1 MIAPRYDGSHM
12 SSSTETAARPKKRE
26 RLIEAAK
33 DEIHARGFAATTIAR
48 VAEAADV
55 PLGNVYYYFKT
66 KDDLVRAV
74 IDDHLD
80 YVDTLLAEASKVD
93 SPARRL
99 DRFLELMADNDED
112 VARRGCP
119 LGCLS
124 QDLVKADGRFEND
137 RSRLFAKQ
145 LDWFERQF
153 REAGQN
159 DQARELAVHLLA
171 ATQGASA
178 VCQALGQPE
187 ILTSELERARR
198 WLASAM
204 S

>member
-1 MIAPRYDGSHM
+1 M
-12 SSSTETAARPKKRE
+12 SPSTEAARRPNKRE

-74 IDDHLD
+74 IDDHLE
-80 YVDTLLAEASKVD
+80 YVDGILEEAGSAPTPAE
-93 SPARRL
+93 RL
-99 DRFLELMADNDED
+99 DRFLELMTSNDED
-112 VARRGCP
+112 VAQKGCP

-124 QDLVKADGRFEND
+124 QDLVKADGRFEDD

-145 LDWFERQF
+145 LDWFEEQF
-153 REAGQN
+153 REAGKG
-159 DQARELAVHLLA
+159 DEARDLAVHLLA
-171 ATQGASA
+171 STQGASA

-187 ILTSELERARR
+187 VLSRELRR
-198 WLASAM
+198 SREWVASVL
-204 S
+204 